1 MPLTFLKQY
10 IEKHNTIINEIMNPL
25 PFLLFTCSINV
36 IFLGCC
42 CDILEFSEE
51 DEEARPS
58 RGCEDFPS
66 DDFLLNRRCQ
76 HQIKTDDPVVY
87 IFHHYSI
94 YNFQPITRCELT

>member
-1 MPLTFLKQY
+1 MFKVTNIKD
-10 IEKHNTIINEIMNPL
+10 IITEIMNIL

-42 CDILEFSEE
+42 CDILEPSDE

-66 DDFLLNRRCQ
+66 DDFLLSR
-76 HQIKTDDPVVY
+76 K
-87 IFHHYSI
+87 
-94 YNFQPITRCELT
+94 